1 MKTNWQEL
9 NSTIEQNFTFDSF
22 QDALKFVN
30 KVGKLAEIQN
40 HHPDILMHGYKNV
53 KITLCTHEKG
63 NKVTSKDYRLADRI
77 DRL

>member
-1 MKTNWQEL
+1 MKTNWKAL